1 VPSSAVEPLDR
12 DDYSCNCRSVSS
24 LKPRPAEQQSISRAT
39 DTVPTYVIMVLVAG
53 TDTISGVTLAKSSHS
68 KVTTHAEC

>member
-1 VPSSAVEPLDR
+1 MA
-12 DDYSCNCRSVSS
+12 
-24 LKPRPAEQQSISRAT
+24 SRAV
-39 DTVPTYVIMVLVAG
+39 DVASKHARDFEDHLVAA